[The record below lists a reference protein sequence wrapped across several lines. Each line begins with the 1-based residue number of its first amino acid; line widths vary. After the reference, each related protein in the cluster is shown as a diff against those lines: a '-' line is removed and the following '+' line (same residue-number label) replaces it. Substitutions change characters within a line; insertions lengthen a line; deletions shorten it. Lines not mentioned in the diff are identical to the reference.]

1 MLIYHISYLILD
13 LPSHFL
19 HGSYNPKMTTISHTT
34 QSLGRDWLL
43 KRMNSIGYP
52 LSVCEEAM
60 QQVGD
65 DDSKALELLQ
75 WRLVHADSDV
85 SEMAP
90 PPATVSDA
98 EELNDA
104 RAEEVIAL
112 ESIYEGRFQQEL
124 DQDQRQHYRIQYMV
138 QVDTKMRTTTTIVNK
153 KKQTKTALPPRQL
166 LTLDIMIPSHSTY
179 PHALPVFMIQCD
191 DLPSY
196 LKLSMIQGLVEEG
209 ERNLGMPMIY
219 MCAEWLQEQADDLI
233 ANPPKL
239 RKITDGIM
247 ASPLT
252 SGGGSR
258 RKKKHGQRHQQ
269 NGPSLGLDSTIV
281 AALKEKLTELH
292 ASDAYQPFAL
302 VRSKLPA
309 HAFKDKVVR
318 AVNEHQV
325 TIISGETGCGKSPP
339 LVFHTFYT
347 DSFLSCYR
355 ENNTS
360 SSIYLGSRHHQWAWL
375 AL

>member
-1 MLIYHISYLILD
+1 MLYIPSYLD

-75 WRLVHADSDV
+75 WRLVHADSD
-85 SEMAP
+85 P
-90 PPATVSDA
+90 PPATAVSDA
-98 EELNDA
+98 EDLKDA

-138 QVDTKMRTTTTIVNK
+138 QVDTKMQTTTTIVNK
-153 KKQTKTALPPRQL
+153 KKQTKTALPPRQP
-166 LTLDIMIPSHSTY
+166 LTLDVMIPSHSTY
-179 PHALPVFMIQCD
+179 PHVLPVFMIHCD
-191 DLPSY
+191 GLPSY

-247 ASPLT
+247 ASPLAG
-252 SGGGSR
+252 GGGSR

-269 NGPSLGLDSTIV
+269 NGPSLRLDSTIV

-318 AVNEHQV
+318 AVDEHQV
-325 TIISGETGCGKSPP
+325 TIISGETGCGRSPP
-339 LVFHTFYT
+339 PFSY
-347 DSFLSCYR
+347 LS
-355 ENNTS
+355 N
-360 SSIYLGSRHHQWAWL
+360 
-375 AL
+375 